1 MSEPFG
7 SLSTSVPA
15 SGLAFAVGATLFSSL
30 VALAIRA
37 GTDTD
42 TAGSQNALLVVLL
55 TNVVLILP
63 VAVVSSYPD
72 FGLTPTSVGAFAMAG
87 VVGTLLG
94 RSLSYA
100 SIERIGA
107 SRTAPIKSSQPLH
120 ATLIAMV
127 VLGEQVT
134 PLHMAGIVLIVGGV
148 AVVSWDLSRS
158 SADSSVDASPYEL
171 LVPLGA
177 AFFYGLEPIF
187 AKTGINQGT
196 PVAVGLAIKTLVAL
210 VGYTLVMRVRWTLPD
225 PRTFDATQLRWY
237 VLAGLFN
244 TAFLA
249 SFYLAIQVAPVS
261 VVVPVVTTSPLVI
274 VALSRAFLPDIER
287 VTWRVA
293 AGAVVVVAG
302 GVLTTLYG

>member
-1 MSEPFG
+1 MPEPL
-7 SLSTSVPA
+7 SPLSTSAPA
-15 SGLAFAVGATLFSSL
+15 GGLAFAVGATLFSSL
-30 VALAIRA
+30 LALAIRT

-42 TAGSQNALLVVLL
+42 EAGPQNALLVVLL
-55 TNVVLILP
+55 TNVVLIVP
-63 VAVVSSYPD
+63 AAVVLSFPD

-87 VVGTLLG
+87 VVGTLFG
-94 RSLSYA
+94 RALSYT

-107 SRTAPIKSSQPLH
+107 SRTAPVKSSQPLH
-120 ATLIAMV
+120 ATLIAIV
-127 VLGEQVT
+127 VLGEHVT
-134 PLHMAGIVLIVGGV
+134 ALHMTGIVLIVGGI
-148 AVVSWDLSRS
+148 AVVSWDMSRS
-158 SADSSVDASPYEL
+158 TADESVDAGASEL

-196 PVAVGLAIKTLVAL
+196 PVVVGLAIKTLTAL
-210 VGYTLVMRVRWTLPD
+210 VGYTLAMRVRWTLPD
-225 PRTFDATQLRWY
+225 PRVFDAAQLRWY

-249 SFYLAIQVAPVS
+249 CFYLAIRAAPVS
-261 VVVPVVTTSPLVI
+261 VVVPIVTTSPLVI
-274 VALSRAFLPDIER
+274 VALSRAFLPDLER

-293 AGAVVVVAG
+293 AGAAVVVMG